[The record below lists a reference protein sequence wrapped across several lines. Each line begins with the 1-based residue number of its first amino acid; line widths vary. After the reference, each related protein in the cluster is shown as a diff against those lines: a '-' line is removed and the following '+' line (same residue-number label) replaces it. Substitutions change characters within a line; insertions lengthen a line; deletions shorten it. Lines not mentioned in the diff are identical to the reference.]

1 MTNTNGGLL
10 KEKLVNIANTECKVA
25 GWTFTLSRIYS
36 SVDTLFAECVHA
48 FRENVTSELDRAG
61 GAFEEFHHLVQSLS

>member
-36 SVDTLFAECVHA
+36 SVDTPMRPCVS
-48 FRENVTSELDRAG
+48 SEIMFVFPTRTLCRMLDFFYRQNDG
-61 GAFEEFHHLVQSLS
+61 N